1 MGEIHQ
7 PQIIQLNISS
17 DEENASTKQSKP
29 FLNTFRCINLV
40 IWMIENLLLIL
51 SSEEIYLST
60 GLVCTSF
67 DVLFY

>member
-17 DEENASTKQSKP
+17 DEENASTP